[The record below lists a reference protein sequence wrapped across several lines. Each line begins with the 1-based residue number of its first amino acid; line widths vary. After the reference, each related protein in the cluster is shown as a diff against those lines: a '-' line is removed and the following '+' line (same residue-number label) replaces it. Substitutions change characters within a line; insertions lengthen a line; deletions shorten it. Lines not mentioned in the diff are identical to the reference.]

1 MSADNISRGHLW
13 EGAMLQTDR
22 MFTRSLVKAPVSTAP
37 LGSPV
42 AVAAY
47 VAAACGPSP
56 ADGHRAEMNMCNQ
69 QQSRYSPLLAA
80 E

>member
-1 MSADNISRGHLW
+1 MSAKDFLW

-37 LGSPV
+37 LGSAV

-47 VAAACGPSP
+47 VAAAYGPSP
-56 ADGHRAEMNMCNQ
+56 ADGHRAETNMSNQ